1 MRRRSAIA
9 ATCAAL
15 SLVLLAACVGCRGE
29 GASAS
34 TWPESDEF
42 EHLLTGQDRFSEH
55 ETNLSQCRVVVDHRT
70 GVQYLLYCQ
79 PHGTGATVWS
89 YTGLCPLL
97 DVDGSPLRVLEATD
111 DGE

>member
-1 MRRRSAIA
+1 MRGRPAIA
-9 ATCAAL
+9 AICAAL
-15 SLVLLAACVGCRGE
+15 ALALLAACVGCGGE

-42 EHLLTGQDRFSEH
+42 GHLLTGQDRFSEH
-55 ETNLSQCRVVVDHRT
+55 ETNLSQCRVIVDHRT
-70 GVQYLLYCQ
+70 GVQYLLYRQ
-79 PHGTGATVWS
+79 PQGTGGAAWS

-97 DVDGSPLRVLEATD
+97 DVDGTPLRVLEATD